1 MSANLHTEF
10 QSVLLDLTRQH
21 SAAQQRQRDLEQQLK
36 TTQDEIARLGFM
48 QLGRKMML
56 RAELDNINK
65 KLAANK
71 QLQVSLRSRI
81 DDAQARLDAALAEP
95 APVEESAPVEDIAPA
110 KEPAPAQE
118 PAPAAR
124 PVPAASPARP
134 GAPRKPRAAGPK
146 KAAPRAAKLDSSAD
160 LPLQEQI
167 TRLLAHLEG
176 YYPERKFFS
185 GEVLTAEV
193 RARLAEVTAS
203 SGHASVADFLAAN
216 GWQQITPVEGRALR
230 RESVPAPG
238 QECDAIRPK
247 LISVMNRL
255 EKHYPDKI
263 ITRSIQHDHK
273 GLAQDVSALSAYL
286 GYASAGEM
294 LSAYGFR
301 YDVRAGGRPALD
313 ADAVIAALQSA
324 YADAPKPRTISQIAA
339 EHPEY
344 AAMLK
349 TLQNQAPKRF
359 GMSLKQYFAQ
369 QGLL

>member
-1 MSANLHTEF
+1 MSANLHTEL
-10 QSVLLDLTRQH
+10 QSVLLDLTRQY

-71 QLQVSLRSRI
+71 QLQASLKSRV

-95 APVEESAPVEDIAPA
+95 TPVEESAPVEDIAPA
-110 KEPAPAQE
+110 QE
-118 PAPAAR
+118 PAPAGK
-124 PVPAASPARP
+124 PVPAASPAHP

-146 KAAPRAAKLDSSAD
+146 KTAPRAAKLDSSAD

-167 TRLLAHLEG
+167 TRLLTHLEG

-185 GEVLTAEV
+185 SEVLTAEV
-193 RARLAEVTAS
+193 RTRLAEVTAS
-203 SGHASVADFLAAN
+203 SGHASLAEFLAAN

-255 EKHYPDKI
+255 EKHYPDKV

-286 GYASAGEM
+286 GYGSAGEM